1 MKVQYIMITRATDEF
16 YFLSWIVHSGN
27 EALLIKIEINQW
39 KVQIH
44 LLMVSSVHKGH
55 STFMTI
61 FVHSSAKTL
70 HIPYLSSCSHLCVLT
85 WMNYQ
90 NLHFSDL
97 CFPVSS
103 FVCLL
108 ACYVHARVWRTL
120 WRTLAFWNIL
130 KKFKDFLGISRKE
143 SYFGCCFSS

>member
-1 MKVQYIMITRATDEF
+1 MNNILSSTSCLEFSTLDTMTCQYTE
-16 YFLSWIVHSGN
+16 
-27 EALLIKIEINQW
+27 IKQW
-39 KVQIH
+39 KLQKYWS
-44 LLMVSSVHKGH
+44 MVFCLHKGPSMFMNIFIN
-55 STFMTI
+55 ST
-61 FVHSSAKTL
+61 HSSAKTL
-70 HIPYLSSCSHLCVLT
+70 HIPYRSSCSHLCVLT

-108 ACYVHARVWRTL
+108 ASSVHARVWRTL

-130 KKFKDFLGISRKE
+130 KKCTDFLGISRKE
-143 SYFGCCFSS
+143 SYFGRCFSS